1 MCVFE
6 NVFSTATERDTA
18 YWDNLDEVRQ
28 VSGLLLRP
36 AFGFLPSG
44 KRYQP
49 IRRHDIALRVAVLAE
64 PSTFHEAVVGKIPTN
79 ANIIV

>member
-1 MCVFE
+1 MRLE
-6 NVFSTATERDTA
+6 NRLQSSDERDTA
-18 YWDNLDEVRQ
+18 YWDNLEEVRQ
-28 VSGLLLRP
+28 VSGLLLCP

>member
-1 MCVFE
+1 MRLE
-6 NVFSTATERDTA
+6 NRLQYSDEHDTA

-36 AFGFLPSG
+36 AFGSLPSG

-49 IRRHDIALRVAVLAE
+49 IRRHDIALRVAVLAA
-64 PSTFHEAVVGKIPTN
+64 PSTFHDAVVGKIPTN